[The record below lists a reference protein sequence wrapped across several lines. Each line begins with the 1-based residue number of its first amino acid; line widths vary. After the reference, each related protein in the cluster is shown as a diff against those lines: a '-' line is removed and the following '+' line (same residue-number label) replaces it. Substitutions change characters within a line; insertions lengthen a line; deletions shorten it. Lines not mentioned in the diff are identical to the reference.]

1 MWVRGGACLET
12 QVMGIIIFVILV
24 LLGISYVV
32 TGNPEA
38 SNTEWQPQSQL
49 EMSQRQSDLYDELNL
64 NNRPMGRRLP
74 PGAPGDDTGV
84 PSPSHSPGKVR
95 VVYLSVLDFLSA
107 TTYEII

>member
-1 MWVRGGACLET
+1 
-12 QVMGIIIFVILV
+12 MGIIIFVILV
-24 LLGISYVV
+24 LLGISYAV

-38 SNTEWQPQSQL
+38 SDTEWQPQSQL

-95 VVYLSVLDFLSA
+95 VVHLSVLEFLSVI
-107 TTYEII
+107 TYEII